1 MENLYYSDII
11 YLVSFL
17 ITLIA
22 QIFVSSSY
30 SRYKKILNS
39 KDNTGYDTAR
49 KILDKNNLEDVMIL
63 ENKGNLT
70 DHYDPKRKVIK
81 LSTDIYHGSSIASAA
96 VAAHECGHAIQDKNK
111 YIPMRIRSAIV
122 PFVNICTR
130 LGYLAILIGLIFNRA
145 PLLEAGIILLLAML
159 VFQLITLP
167 VEFNASKRALNE
179 LEKEKILDKEEKGN
193 ARNMLVAAAF
203 TYVASVLST
212 LLQIFR
218 LVLISSSSDRRR

>member
-63 ENKGNLT
+63 ETKGNLT

-96 VAAHECGHAIQDKNK
+96 VAAH
-111 YIPMRIRSAIV
+111 
-122 PFVNICTR
+122 
-130 LGYLAILIGLIFNRA
+130 
-145 PLLEAGIILLLAML
+145 
-159 VFQLITLP
+159 
-167 VEFNASKRALNE
+167 
-179 LEKEKILDKEEKGN
+179 
-193 ARNMLVAAAF
+193 
-203 TYVASVLST
+203 
-212 LLQIFR
+212 
-218 LVLISSSSDRRR
+218 